1 MPRQTLECQPEVP
14 GIIPRQLLK
23 IFTVQETR
31 ERKEKSMSE
40 ERKLQFR
47 GGIGMSLIPVAIYV
61 FFCMVLFIGFKAF
74 NMEALAA
81 GGFLALLI
89 GGVFCTSYSDF
100 WESAIKGISSITS
113 VSVVVILLLV
123 GMFSALI
130 KLCGLSGGFVWI
142 ANAVGMKGG
151 IFVAFTFIASC
162 IVSTATGSSIGTMF
176 IAFPIFYPAGIMLG
190 ANEMMM
196 AGCIVSGAIF
206 GDNLAPISDTTIASA
221 STQQFK
227 NGKPADIGG
236 VVSSRIKYSAVAG
249 LITIVIFAIF
259 GGMGGVYEGGSIDAA
274 ANPVSLVMLIPVVL
288 MLTVSTK
295 TRNIYEGILVGLVTG
310 TVVGLAAG
318 LFTPEQVFSN
328 DAANNAAVGF
338 LIDGINNI
346 LPTCALVISVFGI
359 MGVLS
364 DAGMLNLIAEKILNS
379 RMASTTQGAELIC
392 MMGIAFTTIL
402 LGGVTSAS
410 ILTFGPILNKIGA
423 VRNIHP
429 YRRANLLDGTANSLP
444 AIIPFMSVFVFIGS
458 ALTGLSPVV
467 VAGGTIYGFVLF
479 FVFWGAVLTGWG
491 CQKEE

>member
-1 MPRQTLECQPEVP
+1 
-14 GIIPRQLLK
+14 
-23 IFTVQETR
+23 
-31 ERKEKSMSE
+31 MSE

-61 FFCMVLFIGFKAF
+61 FFCMVLFVGFKAF
-74 NMEALAA
+74 NMEALAV

-89 GGVFCTSYSDF
+89 GGVFCTSYSEF
-100 WESAIKGISSITS
+100 WESAIRGISSITS

-151 IFVAFTFIASC
+151 IFVAFTFLATC

-236 VVSSRIKYSAVAG
+236 VVSSRIKYSLVAG

-259 GGMGGVYEGGSIDAA
+259 GGVGGTYEGGSIDAA
-274 ANPVSLVMLIPVVL
+274 SNPVSLVMLIPVVL

-295 TRNIYEGILVGLVTG
+295 TRNIYEGILVGLATG
-310 TVVGLAAG
+310 TLVGLAAG
-318 LFTPEQVFSN
+318 LFTPAQVFSN

-338 LIDGINNI
+338 L
-346 LPTCALVISVFGI
+346 LVISVFGI

-364 DAGMLNLIAEKILNS
+364 DAGMLNLIAEKILDS
-379 RMASTTQGAELIC
+379 KMAGTAKGAELVC

-423 VRNIHP
+423 ARNIHP

-458 ALTGLSPVV
+458 ALTGLSPVI

-479 FVFWGAVLTGWG
+479 FVFLGAVLTGWG

>member
-1 MPRQTLECQPEVP
+1 MNRQK
-14 GIIPRQLLK
+14 LK
-23 IFTVQETR
+23 
-31 ERKEKSMSE
+31 
-40 ERKLQFR
+40 FR

-74 NMEALAA
+74 NMEALAV
-81 GGFLALLI
+81 GGFLALLV
-89 GGVFCTSYSDF
+89 GGIFCTSYSDF
-100 WESAIKGISSITS
+100 WESAIKGISSITA

-151 IFVAFTFIASC
+151 IFVAFTFIATC

-176 IAFPIFYPAGIMLG
+176 IAFPIFYSAGILLG
-190 ANEMMM
+190 TNEMMM
-196 AGCIVSGAIF
+196 AGSIVSGAIF

-227 NGKPADIGG
+227 SGKPADIGG

-249 LITIVIFAIF
+249 LISILIFAIF
-259 GGMGGVYEGGSIDAA
+259 GGIGGTYQGGSIDAA
-274 ANPVSLVMLIPVVL
+274 SNPVSFIMLIPVIL

-295 TRNIYEGILVGLVTG
+295 TRNIYQGILVGLATG
-310 TVVGLAAG
+310 TIVGLIAG
-318 LFTPEQVFSN
+318 LFTPAQIFSN

-338 LIDGINNI
+338 LVDGINNI

-364 DAGMLNLIAEKILNS
+364 DAGMLDLIAEKILNS
-379 RMASTTQGAELIC
+379 KMAGSTKGAELIC
-392 MMGIAFTTIL
+392 MIGISVTTIL

-410 ILTFGPILNKIGA
+410 ILTFGPILNKIGTA
-423 VRNIHP
+423 KNIHP

-444 AIIPFMSVFVFIGS
+444 SIIPFMSVFVFIGS

-467 VAGGTIYGFVLF
+467 VAGGTVYAFVLF
-479 FVFWGAVLTGWG
+479 LVFLVAVLTGWG